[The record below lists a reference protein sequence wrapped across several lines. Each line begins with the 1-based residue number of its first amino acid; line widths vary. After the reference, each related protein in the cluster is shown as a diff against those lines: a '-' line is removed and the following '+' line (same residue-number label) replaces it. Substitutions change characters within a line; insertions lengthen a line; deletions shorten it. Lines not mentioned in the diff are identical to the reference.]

1 MTTAFIRTNSELTE
15 LLDSWLVKYSAD
27 QPRDP
32 HGRWT
37 AGGGG
42 EQVHDPVR
50 VRRAAINTAVHAV
63 TSAAALANALASAGG
78 LRQAPSLL
86 EAVAHA
92 GTLAENLRELRD
104 RSRETYAH
112 GRELAVALRPQM
124 RQLHDH
130 LANAKD
136 HLARIQA
143 ERRGDHERAAIIRR
157 RIRLRERAMAL
168 RMSGIKRPSRSKV
181 MRDRWAGEYAR
192 ARDSVGRHAA

>member
-1 MTTAFIRTNSELTE
+1 LDALTNCQVDALLADWMAKAFNP
-15 LLDSWLVKYSAD
+15 D

-32 HGRWT
+32 YGRWT

-50 VRRAAINTAVHAV
+50 VRRAAINTAVHATV
-63 TSAAALANALASAGG
+63 AAAALANALASAGG
-78 LRQAPSLL
+78 LRQAQGIL
-86 EAVAHA
+86 EATAHA

-124 RQLHDH
+124 RQLRDH

-136 HLARIQA
+136 HLARIAA
-143 ERRGDHERAAIIRR
+143 ERRGDHEAAAIVRR

-181 MRDRWAGEYAR
+181 MRDRYAGEYAR
-192 ARDSVGRHAA
+192 ARGGRAEF